1 MTDKLRVIF
10 HINDPSRWEIALG
23 NIINLLK
30 DVGDDA
36 AEVVVLTNGPSVRG
50 YTDSNIMEKI
60 KTLAERGVIFKACR
74 NSLKNLCAGGEV
86 CLNEES
92 LPDFIQ
98 VVPAGITEL
107 IRHQME
113 GFAYVKP

>member
-1 MTDKLRVIF
+1 MERLKVVF
-10 HINDPSRWEIALG
+10 HVNNPTQWDTALG
-23 NIINLLK
+23 NITNLLK
-30 DVGDDA
+30 DVGDDGA
-36 AEVVVLTNGPSVRG
+36 TVVVLTNGPSVKAYADEG
-50 YTDSNIMEKI
+50 LVEKM
-60 KTLAERGVIFKACR
+60 KTLAERGVSFRACR

-92 LPDFIQ
+92 LPEFIQ

-107 IRHQME
+107 IRLQME